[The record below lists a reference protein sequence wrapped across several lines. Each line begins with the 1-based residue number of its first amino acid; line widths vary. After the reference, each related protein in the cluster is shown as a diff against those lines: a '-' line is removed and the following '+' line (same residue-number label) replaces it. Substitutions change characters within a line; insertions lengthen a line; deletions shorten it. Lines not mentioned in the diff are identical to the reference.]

1 MNYFFTISNS
11 NYKCNLTIPRFQNRG
26 SIDHKQEL
34 FSANIYK
41 DEWIIKKEKVAN
53 DNFFYFI
60 EKEYIEDEAIYFL
73 SEQDL
78 HNTKLSALDLN
89 NNFLLTDPAFRAN
102 LRIENKAGGFSSYQ
116 SEYPSSMVKNRG
128 NILSQVSSLSN
139 ISSNENFLFFKNIY
153 TQPIY
158 KSFQVYII
166 DILNERILFEKEF
179 YTNKLNYLEI
189 EKNLIN
195 PNNFFFSNG
204 FLGIPV
210 YYIENNGGI
219 SLEHTHP
226 LQTYIMSQD
235 RLKIIK
241 GLKENAKKIVSR

>member
-1 MNYFFTISNS
+1 
-11 NYKCNLTIPRFQNRG
+11 
-26 SIDHKQEL
+26 
-34 FSANIYK
+34 
-41 DEWIIKKEKVAN
+41 
-53 DNFFYFI
+53 
-60 EKEYIEDEAIYFL
+60 
-73 SEQDL
+73 
-78 HNTKLSALDLN
+78 
-89 NNFLLTDPAFRAN
+89 
-102 LRIENKAGGFSSYQ
+102 
-116 SEYPSSMVKNRG
+116 MVKNRG

-210 YYIENNGGI
+210 YYMENNGGI

-235 RLKIIK
+235 RNKIIK
-241 GLKENAKKIVSR
+241 GLKENAKKIISR